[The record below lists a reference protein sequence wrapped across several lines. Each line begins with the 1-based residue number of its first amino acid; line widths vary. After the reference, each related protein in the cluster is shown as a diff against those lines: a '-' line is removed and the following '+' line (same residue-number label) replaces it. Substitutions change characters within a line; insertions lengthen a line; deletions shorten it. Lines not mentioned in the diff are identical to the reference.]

1 MSHFFLLIKKNSLC
15 FSDRRML
22 IRTLKEC
29 AMLQNVPVEDTIFNA
44 DYPTTTEAWNE
55 LKQDIISNI
64 PIELNGALI
73 GAATT
78 NDTEKRQEG
87 EKLLQLL
94 PLLCNKL
101 VQGVTSDE
109 NSSQKRITSDEL
121 CHTLLLRLSQKR
133 NSATTFAQLNKV
145 LGSKDLAL
153 QVPKRPVKPLHH
165 SSLVVYI
172 SDNAIHAV
180 MEHQFAVGLFRKSDS
195 AGRPWIGLTA
205 SFRER
210 INLSKSTNANPV
222 AVRCITLQIH
232 EEKAAV
238 Y

>member
-1 MSHFFLLIKKNSLC
+1 
-15 FSDRRML
+15 ML

-29 AMLQNVPVEDTIFNA
+29 ALLQNIQVDETIFNA
-44 DYPTTTEAWNE
+44 DYPHTTEAWNE
-55 LKQDIISNI
+55 LKQDVASNI
-64 PIELNGALI
+64 PIELNGALL
-73 GAATT
+73 GATT
-78 NDTEKRQEG
+78 SNDTEKRQEG
-87 EKLLQLL
+87 EKLLHLL

-121 CHTLLLRLSQKR
+121 YHTLLLRLSQKR
-133 NSATTFAQLNKV
+133 NSAITFAQLNKL

-165 SSLVVYI
+165 SNLIVYI

-180 MEHQFAVGLFRKSDS
+180 MEHQYAIGLFRKSDS

-205 SFRER
+205 TIRER
-210 INLSKSTNANPV
+210 INISNSTPVNPA
-222 AVRCITLQIH
+222 AVRSITLQIH

>member
-1 MSHFFLLIKKNSLC
+1 
-15 FSDRRML
+15 ML

-29 AMLQNVPVEDTIFNA
+29 ALLQNIPVDETIFNSE
-44 DYPTTTEAWNE
+44 YPCTPEAWNE
-55 LKQDIISNI
+55 LKQDVASNI
-64 PIELNGALI
+64 PVELNGALM
-73 GAATT
+73 GADTS

-87 EKLLQLL
+87 EKLLHLL

-101 VQGVTSDE
+101 VQGVTNDE

-121 CHTLLLRLSQKR
+121 YRTLLLRLSQKR
-133 NSATTFAQLNKV
+133 NSAITFAQLNKV

-153 QVPKRPVKPLHH
+153 QVPKRPLKPLQH
-165 SSLVVYI
+165 SNLIVHV

-180 MEHQFAVGLFRKSDS
+180 MEHQFAIGLFRKSDS

-205 SFRER
+205 TIHER
-210 INLSKSTNANPV
+210 INVSTSTTTNPA

>member
-1 MSHFFLLIKKNSLC
+1 
-15 FSDRRML
+15 ML

-29 AMLQNVPVEDTIFNA
+29 ALLQNIPVDETIFNS
-44 DYPTTTEAWNE
+44 DYPNTAEAWNE
-55 LKQDIISNI
+55 LKQDVASNI
-64 PIELNGALI
+64 PVELNGALM
-73 GAATT
+73 GAATC

-87 EKLLQLL
+87 EKLLHLL

-121 CHTLLLRLSQKR
+121 YRTLLLRLSPKR
-133 NSATTFAQLNKV
+133 NSAITFAQLNKV

-153 QVPKRPVKPLHH
+153 QVPKRPVKPLQH
-165 SSLVVYI
+165 SNLIVYI

-180 MEHQFAVGLFRKSDS
+180 MEHQYAIGLFRKSDS

-205 SFRER
+205 TIRER
-210 INLSKSTNANPV
+210 MNVSTSTATNPA
-222 AVRCITLQIH
+222 AVRYITLQIH